1 MPIHNFLDIS
11 IEVLTCQGESHLMEL
26 VLTVMIIT
34 LIAIQAQ
41 QLWDNLSSE
50 IPSLAIEWKIFHQA
64 LQMLFGSFGS
74 SYLLHL

>member
-1 MPIHNFLDIS
+1 
-11 IEVLTCQGESHLMEL
+11 MEL

-50 IPSLAIEWKIFHQA
+50 IPSLAIE
-64 LQMLFGSFGS
+64 
-74 SYLLHL
+74 